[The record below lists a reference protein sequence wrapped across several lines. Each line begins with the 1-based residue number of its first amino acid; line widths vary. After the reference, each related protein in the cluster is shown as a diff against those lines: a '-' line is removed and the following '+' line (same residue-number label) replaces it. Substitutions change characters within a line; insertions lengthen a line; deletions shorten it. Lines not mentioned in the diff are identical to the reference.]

1 MHTLTNTLRRVLA
14 ALALLV
20 FLTSVAN
27 YQFALHVFG
36 RFDKLALILGF
47 VFMFVV
53 VHFLKPD
60 ISKRRPTFSWARFSL
75 IAGVVI
81 GATAWV
87 AWGDYQSGRWDIGR
101 GAFLLI
107 PATLVIFLGHRWR
120 LLRKELLDGTF
131 SEERYHADPGTYMMG
146 PLRQLIVW
154 MLIAVAIVVAVIF
167 LYVALA
173 PNNRWRGP

>member
-1 MHTLTNTLRRVLA
+1 MPTLTNTPRRVLA

-27 YQFALHVFG
+27 YQFALHMFG
-36 RFDKLALILGF
+36 RFDKPALILGV

-53 VHFLKPD
+53 VRFLKPD
-60 ISKRRPTFSWARFSL
+60 MSKRRPTFS
-75 IAGVVI
+75 
-81 GATAWV
+81 
-87 AWGDYQSGRWDIGR
+87 GR

-154 MLIAVAIVVAVIF
+154 MLSAVAIVVAVIF